1 MTTSGLAPTPEIR
14 LPPPLLFVRGEW
26 CDAADGGRFEVLNPA
41 TEERIAE
48 VAAATP
54 EDVDRAVQAA
64 RAQVDGGEWS
74 RLSGAE
80 RGRILTRAADLIE
93 RDLETLAALEALEVG
108 KPIHEPR
115 TSDIPNA
122 AETFRHFAGWADK
135 IHGRQIPV
143 PDWRGRARLSYTR
156 REPIGVV
163 GAITPWNAPTMI
175 ASWKLA
181 PALAAGCAVVLK
193 PAPDAP
199 LAALHLASLLAESGL
214 PPGVL
219 NVVPGWGKV
228 AGEALVRHP
237 GVDKVSFTGSP
248 EVGRRIAMLAGE
260 NLKAVGLELGGKS
273 PQIVFAD
280 ADIEAALPIAAR
292 GIFANQGEIC
302 AAATRVIVD
311 SRIKDDVAAGL
322 VEAARN
328 IQVGDPFELGTTM
341 GPLINEGQLERV
353 MGYVRAGLEDGAEL
367 LVGGQ
372 RLDRRGY
379 FVEPTVF
386 LGTNDQRIAQEE
398 IFGPVGTVIT
408 FDDPD
413 EAIRRANDTP
423 YGLSAVVWTRDLS
436 RAHDTAARL
445 RSGAVWVNATGPPDP
460 RLPWGGVK
468 TSGVGRELGMAGIE
482 ANTQEKVVSIVL

>member
-1 MTTSGLAPTPEIR
+1 
-14 LPPPLLFVRGEW
+14 VDGEW
-26 CDAADGGRFEVLNPA
+26 CEAADGGRFEVLNPA

-48 VAAATP
+48 VSAATP
-54 EDVDRAVQAA
+54 DDVDRAVRAA
-64 RAQVDGGEWS
+64 RAQVDTGEWS
-74 RLSGAE
+74 RVSGSD

-108 KPIHEPR
+108 KPVHEPR

-143 PDWRGRARLSYTR
+143 PDLRGRTRLSYTR

-175 ASWKLA
+175 ASWKVA
-181 PALAAGCAVVLK
+181 PALAAGCTVVLK

-199 LAALHLASLLAESGL
+199 LAALHLALLLEEAGL
-214 PPGVL
+214 PAGVL
-219 NVVPGWGKV
+219 NVVPGWGNV
-228 AGEALVRHP
+228 AGDALVRHP
-237 GVDKVSFTGSP
+237 GVDKISFTGSP

-260 NLKAVGLELGGKS
+260 SLKAVGLELGGKS

-280 ADIEAALPIAAR
+280 ADIEATLPIAAR
-292 GIFANQGEIC
+292 AIFANQGEIC

-311 SRIKDDVAAGL
+311 RRIKDDVAAGL
-322 VEAARN
+322 VEAARR
-328 IQVGDPFELGTTM
+328 IRVGDPFEDGTTM
-341 GPLINEGQLERV
+341 GALINESQLERV
-353 MGYVRAGLEDGAEL
+353 LGYVRAGLEDGAEL
-367 LVGGQ
+367 LAGGS

-398 IFGPVGTVIT
+398 IFGPVGTVIP

-413 EAIRRANDTP
+413 EAIRLANDTP

-445 RSGAVWVNATGPPDP
+445 RSGAVWVNAAGPPDP

-468 TSGVGRELGMAGIE
+468 TSGIGRELGLAGIE
-482 ANTQEKVVSIVL
+482 ANTSEKVVNIVL

>member
-1 MTTSGLAPTPEIR
+1 M
-14 LPPPLLFVRGEW
+14 
-26 CDAADGGRFEVLNPA
+26 LNPA

-48 VAAATP
+48 VSAATP
-54 EDVDRAVQAA
+54 DDVDRAVRAA
-64 RAQVDGGEWS
+64 RAQVDTGEWS
-74 RLSGAE
+74 RVSGSD

-108 KPIHEPR
+108 KPVHEPR

-143 PDWRGRARLSYTR
+143 PDLRGRTRLSYTR

-175 ASWKLA
+175 ASWKVA
-181 PALAAGCAVVLK
+181 PALAAGCTVVLK

-199 LAALHLASLLAESGL
+199 LAALHLALLLEEAGL
-214 PPGVL
+214 PAGVL
-219 NVVPGWGKV
+219 NVVPGWGNV
-228 AGEALVRHP
+228 AGDALVRHP
-237 GVDKVSFTGSP
+237 GVDKISFTGSP

-260 NLKAVGLELGGKS
+260 SLKAVGLELGGKS

-280 ADIEAALPIAAR
+280 ADIEATLPIAAR
-292 GIFANQGEIC
+292 AIFANQGEIC

-311 SRIKDDVAAGL
+311 RRIKDDVAAGL
-322 VEAARN
+322 VEAARR
-328 IQVGDPFELGTTM
+328 IRVGDPFEDGTTM
-341 GPLINEGQLERV
+341 GALINESQLERV
-353 MGYVRAGLEDGAEL
+353 LGYVRAGLEDGAEL
-367 LVGGQ
+367 LAGGS

-398 IFGPVGTVIT
+398 IFGPVGTVIP

-413 EAIRRANDTP
+413 EAIRLANDTP

-445 RSGAVWVNATGPPDP
+445 RSGAVWVNAAGPPDP

-468 TSGVGRELGMAGIE
+468 TSGIGRELGLAGIE
-482 ANTQEKVVSIVL
+482 ANTSEKVVNIVL